1 MSGFPYKNALD
12 ITKFRNEY
20 LANLAL
26 QAQINDM
33 NLQANKVYIRTGAPT
48 QPTDTRTAS
57 EKLADLYRL
66 RIEVRSKLGQIMS
79 GDDAN
84 KVAESLDDN
93 EARFLSQQL
102 DTIVADLK
110 PKYAQGVP
118 ADVFKQ
124 YLQRYMEKFEV
135 TKGVDFGLQ
144 QSLGQEL
151 QQMINAN
158 MISANDITQ
167 IKDSL
172 RAIGVSNSVLGK
184 KIDRNLAEL
193 KNAIDT
199 SNEAFSIIN
208 ETNNPI
214 LKDQILK
221 DITELVQDMPTSG
234 QVNQILNQLQVAQQK
249 GDPVAVEQAMRRIN
263 ELTEYSGSLERELTS
278 LREQLA
284 EVKPGSELPVAEAT
298 FPTIP
303 SVAVVPLYLKK
314 YTYIPADTLD
324 TYNKTGDENTIN
336 LVDYLKSMKQ
346 RTETLPQGRVLSRQL
361 KARQEQTKGDIIS
374 TLRRQDNIVQQIWNE
389 IGISGNGLPVEIG
402 KKVGRMKGKGLKT
415 MKTLD
420 NVDYSSGMLPSAN
433 YIPFGNYLINRKKL
447 EEGIVMIKRPSGQFM
462 GDLRTKRVSPNVL
475 TIFKKIS
482 GGQLPTFN
490 DYEKLDDDEREYLQ
504 FVAKK
509 SNLLDKL
516 QVPSPKKDKTEQLI
530 NQFEIMRGQIIAGND
545 SKDMLKKFKSI
556 IIELSER
563 DLLPKGQVRDLLLE
577 IMKRDV

>member
-172 RAIGVSNSVLGK
+172 RSIGVSNSVLGK

-199 SNEAFSIIN
+199 STEAFSMIS
-208 ETNNPI
+208 ESNNPI
-214 LKDQILK
+214 LKDEILK

-234 QVNQILNQLQVAQQK
+234 QIQRLLSELETAQTKRDIVLTREILQ
-249 GDPVAVEQAMRRIN
+249 RIN
-263 ELTEYSGSLERELTS
+263 ELTQYSGNIEDEMAL
-278 LREQLA
+278 LRQKLD
-284 EVKPGSELPVAEAT
+284 EVSKEGKLPTPQKET
-298 FPTIP
+298 PIRTHN
-303 SVAVVPLYLKK
+303 YLMK
-314 YTYIPADTLD
+314 YTYAPPSTFATWKPKAGE
-324 TYNKTGDENTIN
+324 YNLEDYIDAMKERGNKSEEGKK
-336 LVDYLKSMKQ
+336 LVIQLNIKSGNAASIK
-346 RTETLPQGRVLSRQL
+346 SQL
-361 KARQEQTKGDIIS
+361 EQ
-374 TLRRQDNIVQQIWNE
+374 QDNLIRQIWAE
-389 IGISGNGLPVEIG
+389 IGMSGNGLPVEMG
-402 KKVGRMKGKGLKT
+402 KKIGRMKGKGLKT

-420 NVDYSSGMLPSAN
+420 KVDYSSGMLPSAN

>member
-66 RIEVRSKLGQIMS
+66 RIEVRSKLGQIMT

-93 EARFLSQQL
+93 EARFLFQQL

-124 YLQRYMEKFEV
+124 YLQRYMEKYEV

-158 MISANDITQ
+158 MISANDISQ

-172 RAIGVSNSVLGK
+172 RSIGVSNSVLGK

-193 KNAIDT
+193 KNAIDK

-208 ETNNPI
+208 DTNNPI
-214 LKDQILK
+214 LKDEILK

-234 QVNQILNQLQVAQQK
+234 QIQRLLSELETAQTKRDIVLTREILQ
-249 GDPVAVEQAMRRIN
+249 RIN
-263 ELTEYSGSLERELTS
+263 ELTEYSGNMEDEMALLSKKID
-278 LREQLA
+278 
-284 EVKPGSELPVAEAT
+284 EVSKEGKLPTPQKESSKVSYDEY
-298 FPTIP
+298 IK
-303 SVAVVPLYLKK
+303 S
-314 YTYIPADTLD
+314 YTYIPADALD
-324 TYNKTGDENTIN
+324 TYPRTSSRFKLN
-336 LVDYLKSMKQ
+336 LVDYLEAMRL
-346 RTETLPQGRVLSRQL
+346 RTKNSLFDKL
-361 KARQEQTKGDIIS
+361 KVKNTDRTDILISKLREQDA
-374 TLRRQDNIVQQIWNE
+374 LVQQIWDD
-389 IGISGNGLPVEIG
+389 IVMSGKGLPVEIG